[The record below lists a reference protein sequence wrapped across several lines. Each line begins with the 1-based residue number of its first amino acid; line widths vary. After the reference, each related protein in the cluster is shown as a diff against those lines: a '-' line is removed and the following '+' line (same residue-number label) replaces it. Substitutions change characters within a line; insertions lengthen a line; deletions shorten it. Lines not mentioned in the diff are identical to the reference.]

1 MIISKEIMW
10 RKEYVFGLGFINGKG
25 LMGRGLL
32 YNFLYFVLML
42 IEFIVYVIKKI
53 GVELKVDFLKIYFL
67 EIIMVK

>member
-1 MIISKEIMW
+1 M
-10 RKEYVFGLGFINGKG
+10 VGKG